1 MAKKDQQIQEQVSAQ
16 VVQAPEA
23 DTIAEIRRARKEA
36 AEAKK
41 ADKKGD
47 LDQREEFRKFFAKI
61 NGKLQ
66 LERSMEQII
75 WIHFKAAGFAQK
87 EKFEDGIKHFGYNI

>member
-1 MAKKDQQIQEQVSAQ
+1 MAKKDQQNQEQVQKAQ
-16 VVQAPEA
+16 SPEL
-23 DTIAEIRRARKEA
+23 DVISEIRRARREA

-41 ADKKGD
+41 SDKKAD

-75 WIHFKAAGFAQK
+75 WIHFKAAGFARK
-87 EKFEDGIKHFGYNI
+87 EVFENGMRHFGYKI